1 MKLPPVARLLLTALV
16 LLLGVRTTAFTQTQ
30 SMPIEP
36 FVPYEG
42 ELTVPGATDLWTFNG
57 LEGGIVSVLV
67 TSDSAL
73 DPIIELRNSS
83 GQLLTSNDDFAYPGR
98 RDALIQA
105 ATLPRIDTYSIAVY
119 GFGQTIGTY
128 TLTFM
133 PGYADP
139 ALSEPFDSAGRWRE
153 TGDTGAVIEAVDGQL
168 QVTVEGVR
176 VPVPILDTNGPTF
189 STFFASAQ
197 IEIIRGGAGW
207 RAGLTVRGTPD
218 GTYGVM
224 LGDGGSW
231 RMDYYP
237 AEGEPRQIRDWTF
250 HPAIQAGLTEFTV
263 SVLANGPAFDVLVN
277 DAWVGQAIDT
287 GGGPESGTVGVFAA
301 TPDVIG
307 AGMTVAFDELIVTR
321 PLKVGEADVMPTQI
335 VPGGQALT
343 VQELER
349 RLVIPTG
356 GRASLTVP
364 ESSGRQI
371 EAGVN
376 RVLLGRGVTFTDYV
390 AYTTFT
396 LTTAMPDALVGC
408 GLLLANL
415 SDTQHVVAFLDRQG
429 GYGISARDGA
439 NFSPGL
445 FGENEAFAGGQRH
458 TLIVT
463 KIGTRTEMWVDRVH
477 VGGFDLPARF
487 AQAGQVGN
495 AVVNYERSDTSCSF
509 SDTWVWELP

>member
-1 MKLPPVARLLLTALV
+1 MRVPLVARLRVAALAV
-16 LLLGVRTTAFTQTQ
+16 LLGVQAVALTHAQ
-30 SMPIEP
+30 STPIEP

-67 TSDSAL
+67 TSDGSL

-83 GQLLTSNDDFAYPGR
+83 GQILTSNDDFAYPGR

-119 GFGQTIGTY
+119 GFGQTVGTY
-128 TLTFM
+128 TLTLL

-139 ALSEPFDSAGRWRE
+139 ALNEPFNSAGRWRD
-153 TGDTGAVIEAVDGQL
+153 TGDTGAVLETLDGQL
-168 QVTVEGVR
+168 RVTVEGVR
-176 VPVPILDTNGPTF
+176 VSVPILDADGPTF
-189 STFFASAQ
+189 STFFASARVNVV
-197 IEIIRGGAGW
+197 RGPAGW

-218 GTYGVM
+218 GAYGLM
-224 LGDGGSW
+224 LGEGGSW
-231 RMDYYP
+231 RMDYFP

-250 HPAIQAGLTEFTV
+250 HPAIQAGATQFTLG
-263 SVLANGPAFDVLVN
+263 VLANGPAFDVLVN
-277 DAWVGQAIDT
+277 GAWVGQAIDT
-287 GGGPESGTVGVFAA
+287 GGGPGSGTVGVFAA
-301 TPDVIG
+301 TPDAIG
-307 AGMTVAFDELIVTR
+307 AGITVAFDELIVTR
-321 PLKVGEADVMPTQI
+321 PLKVGEIDVMPSQL

-356 GRASLTVP
+356 GRAALTVP

-371 EAGVN
+371 EPGVN

-396 LTTAMPDALVGC
+396 LTTAVPDALVGC

-415 SDTQHVVAFLDRQG
+415 SDTQHVVAFLDRRG
-429 GYGISARDGA
+429 GYGISARDGE

-463 KIGTRTEMWVDRVH
+463 KIGTRAELWVDRVH

-487 AQAGQVGN
+487 AEAGQVGN
-495 AVVNYERSDTSCSF
+495 AVVNYVRSDTSCSF